1 MSLAAR
7 YHEQE
12 SQADPLTKDVPMSF
26 FRSSPR
32 ELNLGLAVLRV
43 AVATIFI
50 RHGAQKLF
58 EFGVAGVTGAFAH
71 MGVPFPGFVGPFI
84 GLLEFFGG
92 IALVIGLLTRLIAL
106 GFVCDMLGAIFLVLL
121 KKGFSG
127 FELEFLLLGS
137 SLALA
142 LTGAG
147 RFSIDALLADRQE
160 RNRTKPI
167 GQ

>member
-1 MSLAAR
+1 
-7 YHEQE
+7 
-12 SQADPLTKDVPMSF
+12 MSF

-32 ELNLGLAVLRV
+32 SLALGLAALRI

-58 EFGVAGVTGAFAH
+58 VFGFAGVADAFTH
-71 MGVPFPGFVGPFI
+71 MGVPLPGVMGPLI

-92 IALVIGLLTRLIAL
+92 IALLLGLLTRLIAL
-106 GFVCDMLGAIFLVLL
+106 GFVCDMLGAILLVLL

-127 FELEFLLLGS
+127 YELEFLLLGS
-137 SLALA
+137 SLALL

-147 RFSIDALLADRQE
+147 RFSVDDLLARRREQSPARPLVE
-160 RNRTKPI
+160 
-167 GQ
+167 

>member
-1 MSLAAR
+1 
-7 YHEQE
+7 
-12 SQADPLTKDVPMSF
+12 MSF

-32 ELNLGLAVLRV
+32 QLNLGLAVLRV

-58 EFGVAGVTGAFAH
+58 VFGFAGVTGAFTH
-71 MGVPFPGFVGPFI
+71 MGVPFPGLMGPLI
-84 GLLEFFGG
+84 GVLEFFGG
-92 IALVIGLLTRLIAL
+92 IALVIGLLTRLVAL
-106 GFVCDMLGAIFLVLL
+106 GLVFDMLGAILLVQL
-121 KKGFSG
+121 KRGFSG

-137 SLALA
+137 SLALV

-147 RFSIDALLADRQE
+147 GFSVDALIAGRQE
-160 RNRTKPI
+160 KKTATQI